1 MGQRHAH
8 PAGSTKMIM
17 RQNIDRPGQF
27 TVPPRNKASRR
38 VPAAVR
44 AKGLR
49 LAALIVAASISALS
63 AAPAAARGDAPPEV
77 RSLLGSYLAG
87 RIARGQHDSEAA
99 ARYYG
104 RALLS
109 DPDNEALMEQALL
122 MEMTEGRH
130 EESIAL
136 ARALVAAQPTHRVA
150 RLVLALA
157 EAKAGRYEAAEEHFK
172 GSSSGMLGEL
182 TGTLGRAWMLAGR
195 GDVKSAMDALDSV
208 KLAEWPQLFLRY
220 HKALILDVAGR
231 RTEARAIYER
241 NFKADAKT
249 LRTTLAYV
257 HHAAASGDMKL
268 ARAILDEHA
277 KKVGGNLHPLAKAAI
292 EQVRA
297 NKRFNL
303 LIADPKE
310 GLAEAFYGLG
320 ELLSGEGGVNVGAI
334 YLQMSLYLKD
344 DAPLALA
351 ALANIHETTRRY
363 DVANAYY
370 DRIPKGT
377 PLQSSIDIR
386 KAINLNQ
393 IDKVDE
399 AKSLLEALAKADP
412 ADIRPLDALG
422 NIMRGRKRFQEAID
436 YYTRAIALVGT
447 KPEAK
452 HWTYF
457 YARGTSFER
466 LKRWPQA
473 EADLQ
478 RAMQLSPDQPL
489 VLNYLGYS
497 WVDQNRNL
505 KQGLSLIEKA
515 VSLKPEDGYIVDSLG
530 WAHYRLGNFKEAV
543 KYLERAV
550 ELKPEDPVLNDHLG
564 DALWRVGRELEARF
578 QWQQALSLKP
588 EPEDE
593 AKIKQK
599 VADGLAPVQ
608 VPRVVKKKAKE
619 PQRAEPPK
627 RQTKLGPQR
636 PVE

>member
-1 MGQRHAH
+1 
-8 PAGSTKMIM
+8 MIM
-17 RQNIDRPGQF
+17 RQNIE
-27 TVPPRNKASRR
+27 S
-38 VPAAVR
+38 PACMAVLVR
-44 AKGLR
+44 EPKFRTAINSLRGKGLQ
-49 LAALIVAASISALS
+49 LAGLLIAASIAAVSAT
-63 AAPAAARGDAPPEV
+63 PAAARGDDPPEV

-109 DPDNEALMEQALL
+109 DPSNEALMEQALL

-130 EESIAL
+130 EEAISL
-136 ARALVAAQPTHRVA
+136 ARALVAAQPTHRVG

-157 EAKAGRYEAAEEHFK
+157 EAKAGRFETAGDHFK
-172 GSSSGMLGEL
+172 SSSTGILGEL
-182 TGTLGRAWMLAGR
+182 TGALGRAWMLAAR
-195 GDVKSAMDALDSV
+195 GDHKAAVDVLDNVKQ
-208 KLAEWPQLFLRY
+208 AEWPQLFLRY

-231 RTEARAIYER
+231 RSEARAVYER
-241 NFKADAKT
+241 NFKSDART

-257 HHAAASGDMKL
+257 HHAAAAGDMKL

-297 NKRFNL
+297 NKRMSL
-303 LIADPKE
+303 LVSNATE

-320 ELLSGEGGVNVGAI
+320 ELLSGEGGVNVGSI

-351 ALANIHETTRRY
+351 ALASISETTRRF

-370 DRIPKGT
+370 DRIPKGS

-399 AKSLLEALAKADP
+399 AQVLLESLAKADP

-436 YYTRAIALVGT
+436 YYTRAIALVGA

-530 WAHYRLGNFKEAV
+530 WAHYRLGNFKEAA

-564 DALWRVGRELEARF
+564 DALWRVGRKLEARF
-578 QWQQALSLKP
+578 QWQQALTLKP

-599 VADGLAPVQ
+599 LADGLAPVQ
-608 VPRVVKKKAKE
+608 TPKVVKKKAKE
-619 PQRAEPPK
+619 TPK

>member
-1 MGQRHAH
+1 
-8 PAGSTKMIM
+8 MIM
-17 RQNIDRPGQF
+17 RQNIDRPGRSVARARGQNSRPSAIVF
-27 TVPPRNKASRR
+27 HGKALWL
-38 VPAAVR
+38 A
-44 AKGLR
+44 GL
-49 LAALIVAASISALS
+49 LVAASITAMSAS
-63 AAPAAARGDAPPEV
+63 PASARGDAPPEV

-109 DPDNEALMEQALL
+109 DPSNEALMEQALL

-130 EESIAL
+130 EESIGL
-136 ARALVAAQPTHRVA
+136 ARALVAAQPTHRVG
-150 RLVLALA
+150 RLVLALG
-157 EAKAGRYEAAEEHFK
+157 EAKAGRFDVAEEHFK
-172 GSSSGMLGEL
+172 ASSSGMLGEL
-182 TGTLGRAWMLAGR
+182 TGALGRAWMLAAR
-195 GDVKSAMDALDSV
+195 GEVKAAMDVLDNV
-208 KLAEWPQLFLRY
+208 KQAEWPQLFLRY

-231 RTEARAIYER
+231 RSEARAIYER
-241 NFKADAKT
+241 NFKVDAKT

-257 HHAAASGDMKL
+257 HHATAAGDMKL

-292 EQVRA
+292 EEVRA
-297 NKRFNL
+297 NKRMGL
-303 LIADPKE
+303 LISNATE

-334 YLQMSLYLKD
+334 YLQMSLYLKG

-351 ALANIHETTRRY
+351 ALASVHETTRRY
-363 DVANAYY
+363 DAANAYY

-399 AKSLLEALAKADP
+399 AKALLETLAKADP
-412 ADIRPLDALG
+412 SDIRPLDALG

-478 RAMQLSPDQPL
+478 RALQLSPEQPL

-564 DALWRVGRELEARF
+564 DALWRVGRELEAKF
-578 QWQQALSLKP
+578 QWQQALTLKP

-593 AKIKQK
+593 AKIRQK
-599 VADGLAPVQ
+599 VTAGLAPVQ
-608 VPRVVKKKAKE
+608 VPKVVKRKARE